1 MAFEGL
7 TDKLQGAFKKLNS
20 KGKLTEAD
28 VKSAMR
34 EVRMALLEA
43 DVNFTVVKDFVKKV
57 TERAVGADILESL
70 TPGQQVIKI
79 VNEELTALM
88 GGTNAK
94 LTYSSQPPT
103 IYMLCGLQGAGKT
116 TMCGKLGNMI
126 KKGDKKPLLVACDV
140 YRPAAIKQLQVVG
153 GQVGVEVFERGQGNP
168 VEIAK
173 EAIEYARYYGRDP
186 VIIDTAGRL
195 HIDTNLMQELRDVR
209 DAVKPKEILL
219 VVDAMTGQDAVT
231 VAKTFND
238 ELGVDG
244 VILTKLDGDTRGGA
258 AISVRAVTG
267 KPIKFSGIGEK
278 LTDLEPFHPDRM
290 ASRILG
296 MGDVLSLIEKAQDSF
311 DEQQAVD
318 LTRKMRTN
326 AFTLEDY
333 LEQMKQLN
341 KMGSITDV
349 LKMIPGV
356 GSKIKDVDIDE
367 EKVMKAQKKNEAIIL
382 SMTRMER
389 RNPDILNASRKRRIA
404 AGSGTTVQEVNLL
417 LKQFDQAKS
426 MMKNVMGGMKGGK
439 MKRMMNRFG
448 KP

>member
-43 DVNFTVVKDFVKKV
+43 DVNFTVVKDFIKKV
-57 TERAVGADILESL
+57 TERAVGADILASL

-88 GGTNAK
+88 GGSNAK

-278 LTDLEPFHPDRM
+278 LTDIEPFHPDRM

-448 KP
+448 KQ